1 MGGIFSA
8 GFPAA
13 WDVPLRE
20 WTNSFVAHIVDN
32 YSRSFQGASDALLYL
47 LFHVERAL
55 LWLPWWLVVLLI
67 GLVVWHANG
76 RRLPPAIALA
86 GTVVLVG
93 AFGLWQQMI
102 TTLALMTIAAG
113 SSVLLGVPLGIL
125 MAGSARFKA
134 LLKPLLDVMQTMPSF
149 VYLVPVVMFFG
160 LGNVSAIFATV
171 VYALPP
177 VARLTDLGL
186 RLVDRSLIEAAASAG
201 ASGRQTLWLVS
212 LPLALPTVLAG
223 VNQTIMLALSMVV
236 LASMIGARGLGEEV
250 LRGLQRGDVGR
261 GLEAGLAIV
270 VLAVIMD
277 RVTAGYS
284 RRWSEA
290 ATDGG

>member
-1 MGGIFSA
+1 MGELFA
-8 GFPAA
+8 REFPNS

-20 WTNSFVAHIVDN
+20 WANSFVAWLVDE
-32 YSRSFQGASDALLYL
+32 YSRSFQGASDTLLFL

-55 LWLPWWLVVLLI
+55 VWLPWWLVVGLI
-67 GLVVWHANG
+67 GLLVWHANG
-76 RRLPPAIALA
+76 RRLAPALVLA
-86 GTVVLVG
+86 GAMILIGT
-93 AFGLWQQMI
+93 FGLWSQMI
-102 TTLALMTIAAG
+102 TTLALMTIAAAVC
-113 SSVLLGVPLGIL
+113 VLIGVPLGIA
-125 MAGSARFKA
+125 MARSARFKA
-134 LLKPLLDVMQTMPSF
+134 VLKPLLDVMQTMPSF

-171 VYALPP
+171 IYALPP

-186 RLVDRSLIEAAASAG
+186 RLVDRELLEAAASAG
-201 ASGRQTLWLVS
+201 ATGRQTLWLVS

-223 VNQTIMLALSMVV
+223 INQTIMLALSMVV

-270 VLAVIMD
+270 ILAVIMD

-284 RRWSEA
+284 RRWDHNA
-290 ATDGG
+290 AERG